1 MQKTKEP
8 INSNLHVSKVKKG
21 GISTMFFVPYMLE
34 KFFKNWLKLSIM
46 KNGNTVMGV
55 NNHTTLETILSI
67 YGQVEKTL
75 DNPGISLL
83 TIHLE
88 TF

>member
-1 MQKTKEP
+1 
-8 INSNLHVSKVKKG
+8 
-21 GISTMFFVPYMLE
+21 
-34 KFFKNWLKLSIM
+34 M
-46 KNGNTVMGV
+46 KNENTVMGV